1 MFRIT
6 YYHNKHFIRYQVVES
21 YQLHFIWVI
30 VLRRMRFVYVLYIV
44 ICNNLQYRSLIIYI
58 K

>member
-1 MFRIT
+1 
-6 YYHNKHFIRYQVVES
+6 
-21 YQLHFIWVI
+21 
-30 VLRRMRFVYVLYIV
+30 MRFVYVLYIV